1 MIELIG
7 LVAVYDPELLRTFL
21 AVAQSLSFTRA
32 GTGLNL
38 CQPTVSQHVRRL
50 EQAVGRPLFVRDTRS
65 VTLTADGEAM
75 APNGVDFERP
85 PGPVCRALRE
95 PGRQRAQSQPRS
107 SAMRTAS
114 ARLRAPVLAIAAD
127 R

>member
-7 LVAVYDPELLRTFL
+7 LVPVYDPELLRTFL

-38 CQPTVSQHVRRL
+38 SQPTVSQHVRRL

-75 APNGVDFERP
+75 ARLRPLDPRRPRAGRGV
-85 PGPVCRALRE
+85 LH
-95 PGRQRAQSQPRS
+95 
-107 SAMRTAS
+107 
-114 ARLRAPVLAIAAD
+114 RLRAQRAAAL
-127 R
+127 RGHR